1 MGGGGGCVSRKNE
14 RGNGV
19 QVREVAVGTTIAG
32 RPPRRSVRALSSAYG
47 SYLGW
52 WRRSVPLPS
61 AHSPTPVTC
70 LPRSVSGACEVDE
83 CSPRSAAF
91 PPHSPP
97 TVSRLCSNDSSVL
110 CRCPTPQGR
119 ACGPCGLSLLPPSC
133 GLVCRRRLRGL
144 PVLGRVG

>member
-1 MGGGGGCVSRKNE
+1 MSVTHIPN
-14 RGNGV
+14 GNRV
-19 QVREVAVGTTIAG
+19 AQPDRVVAVGTTIAG
-32 RPPRRSVRALSSAYG
+32 RPPRRSVRALTSAYG
-47 SYLGW
+47 PYLGC
-52 WRRSVPLPS
+52 WRRRVPLPS
-61 AHSPTPVTC
+61 AHPPTPVTC
-70 LPRSVSGACEVDE
+70 LPRCAWGACEVDA

-133 GLVCRRRLRGL
+133 RYRNLRGL
-144 PVLGRVG
+144 P